1 MSFFRVVSLAVSCLC
16 LSSCQTFHGFMNSFP
31 VRMLDGVGSQAM
43 GLFGEASPDTKAPAS
58 MEERAR
64 LVESRGLY
72 AGRSQSVVAPRQ
84 NMAAR

>member
-1 MSFFRVVSLAVSCLC
+1 MSFSRAALLAVSCFC

-43 GLFGEASPDTKAPAS
+43 SLFGEASPDSKVPAT
-58 MEERAR
+58 MEDRAR
-64 LVESRGLY
+64 QVESRGLY
-72 AGRSQSVVAPRQ
+72 AGHSRPVVAPRQ